1 MVGQF
6 LVKHSTFFVGLAIT
20 LTVVVG
26 EAATSF
32 NPQGLADVRMWLI
45 GVATASV
52 RQAAVYILREIAL
65 RRPTVTE

>member
-6 LVKHSTFFVGLAIT
+6 LMKHSTFFVGLAIT
-20 LTVVVG
+20 VTVVVG

-32 NPQGLADVRMWLI
+32 NPRGLSDVRMWLV
-45 GVATASV
+45 GVATATV

-65 RRPTVTE
+65 RRPPVTE